1 VVEPS
6 PPALALLLVLT
17 LAPALSAQEP
27 TAAEPGKTAGRV
39 SGAEAANRVVQM
51 IEAGRL
57 DDAERILRHNLEA
70 GRRGPAVRYLLG
82 VTLLRRFHFAE
93 AEEQLRAAVAA
104 RPDRH
109 RWLHDLAVSLLEQ
122 GRCAAALEVLDR
134 AIALEPLPR
143 YHYNKAMC
151 ALNVGDFELAERE
164 LGAVL
169 AQLPQ
174 NPGALFHLGVLA
186 ADRGDAAGARG
197 LFRAAVALQPD
208 HLEAWFRLGLAE
220 LAAGDPGA
228 AVAAFRKVLQEVPE
242 HAGATYNLGR
252 ALITAGEVE
261 KGREKLLDF
270 RELSRRQERIEN
282 HLQYVHLDPTDADAR
297 LAAGRLLLA
306 AGRDQEAQE
315 QLEAAR
321 RLEPERAEVHLL
333 LAGLYE
339 RQGKGQEAL
348 LARRYAALLKEREG
362 SP

>member
-1 VVEPS
+1 VAEPS
-6 PPALALLLVLT
+6 PPALALALILAFAPAF
-17 LAPALSAQEP
+17 APALAAQE
-27 TAAEPGKTAGRV
+27 AEPGEPSRV
-39 SGAEAANRVVQM
+39 RGVEAANRVVEM

-82 VTLLRRFHFAE
+82 VTLLRRFHFAD

-109 RWLHDLAVSLLEQ
+109 RWLHDLATSLLEQ

-228 AVAAFRKVLQEVPE
+228 AVAAFLAVLEEVPE

-252 ALITAGEVE
+252 ALIAAGEVE
-261 KGREKLLDF
+261 KGREKLLEF

-297 LAAGRLLLA
+297 VAAGRLLFD
-306 AGRDQEAQE
+306 AGRDREARE

-333 LAGLYE
+333 LADLYE

-348 LARRYAALLKEREG
+348 LARRYAALLKEEKA
-362 SP
+362 P